1 MRSSDL
7 RLRTLLVL
15 LVAFVLA
22 GQPWLRAAA
31 VLAPAA
37 TDPLA
42 ADLNLAICSSHG
54 GVRLGADGSPLPTPD
69 RETPTCPW
77 CALCSDAGL
86 HLAAVVAVPIAVLRP
101 PRELNAALAALAPSP
116 LPPLTAWAAPPPRAP
131 PGPARA

>member
-15 LVAFVLA
+15 LVAGVLA
-22 GQPWLRAAA
+22 GHPWLRATA

-54 GVRLGADGSPLPTPD
+54 GLRLGADGNPLPMPD

-77 CALCSDAGL
+77 CALGSDTGL
-86 HLAAVVAVPIAVLRP
+86 HLAAVIAVPIAVLRP
-101 PRELNAALAALAPSP
+101 PRQLNAALAALAPSP
-116 LPPLTAWAAPPPRAP
+116 VPPLTAWAAPPPRAP
-131 PGPARA
+131 PAPHRA